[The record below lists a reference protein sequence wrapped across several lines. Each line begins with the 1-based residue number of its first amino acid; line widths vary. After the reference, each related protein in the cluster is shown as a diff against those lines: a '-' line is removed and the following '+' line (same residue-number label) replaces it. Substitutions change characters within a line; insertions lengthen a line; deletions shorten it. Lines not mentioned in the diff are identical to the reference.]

1 MIYEITYIETEKGK
15 KQKLAHPVKDR
26 KALLAKRNSAKNL
39 KLLEKYHQGDTKS
52 KAKLLQLAYNLGYVD
67 GPLAGCK
74 SIGSF
79 FFYDVDCYD
88 KEQSETLKNQIL
100 EKKDAI
106 GLVMLEKS
114 AGGGYHAVCKR
125 VPGTTILE
133 NQVRVSCLLKIE
145 MDTGAHDLQRV
156 VYSTSGS
163 EEDLIYLDDALF
175 EEPMMPEA
183 CEKEYKLLKERER
196 KNLEEVPKGAKKAN
210 KHYRPW
216 EEEGSQVEDGRT
228 KGTVPLRLTSKTQLG
243 QIPADAPTRSLS
255 PCATEVVEATVR
267 TRYVFRECMKE
278 EDVTEAD
285 LVNEGGRH
293 NSVKVVLSH
302 CNQLLSEGE
311 TLGVLKE
318 LMPNNWNDENI
329 RTLVKAYY
337 TDYYNPAQRLSV
349 FQKRVFR
356 ESKRMDDGGCRMDD
370 GAPSTGSGTVEGKG
384 MTSDI
389 ILQTS
394 KAPTMDAPLSEI
406 YASSMPPKMPDQQP
420 KLIKLLTSN
429 TPEIYKATVAHAV
442 FPSLGAHLH
451 QVQFRYTDNVLHEA
465 TLMNVA
471 MAVTGGG
478 KGCIDEPIDH
488 IMADIRERDVE
499 NEQRLK
505 DFNDACNR
513 KGANKDKPERPDDL
527 VIQEIHSDV
536 THAGFV
542 QRLDEAQKRFL
553 YFKLNEIEMF
563 DQLKSKPGQQ
573 FVIICQSFD
582 PGNRYG
588 QTRAGSQSVSATVS
602 IRFNWN
608 SSGTIEAVQQYF
620 AKVLTKGPISRINFC
635 TIPEREIGAEQPI
648 YGIYDEKFDEQ
659 LQPYIKNLTN
669 ASGIIVCKQAKQLA
683 LKLIAECAEFSRL
696 SQDRVFENLS
706 FRANVIAYLK
716 ACVLYVANG
725 CKWEKSIE
733 DFIRWSLHYDLWCK
747 MRYFA
752 AGIRRAENAAK
763 GNVRGP
769 RNLLALLP
777 DEFTYQEAVNLRL
790 KEGKSAEGTSNM
802 LNQWVFRQY
811 ILRITDY
818 SFKKLMY
825 KKNEQ
830 G

>member
-1 MIYEITYIETEKGK
+1 MMEGQLAVNTKHTGDPK
-15 KQKLAHPVKDR
+15 KDHRGYAEPFTSEQVD
-26 KALLAKRNSAKNL
+26 ALLSEEWL
-39 KLLEKYHQGDTKS
+39 KQMVADIRSGQE
-52 KAKLLQLAYNLGYVD
+52 
-67 GPLAGCK
+67 
-74 SIGSF
+74 
-79 FFYDVDCYD
+79 
-88 KEQSETLKNQIL
+88 
-100 EKKDAI
+100 EKKDELPYACPHYERFRNNHRAQADIIPEAFTFMTCVDVDDKKLVKKAI
-106 GLVMLEKS
+106 KRSLELNDEEGDWQGMVLRIDFS
-114 AGGGYHAVCKR
+114 ARKKVHIWLRMPVGKTISETQQLFCDEID
-125 VPGTTILE
+125 VPYDE
-133 NQVRVSCLLKIE
+133 SCCTPE
-145 MDTGAHDLQRV
+145 RF
-156 VYSTSGS
+156 
-163 EEDLIYLDDALF
+163 IYLTGID
-175 EEPMMPEA
+175 
-183 CEKEYKLLKERER
+183 
-196 KNLEEVPKGAKKAN
+196 EEV
-210 KHYRPW
+210 YRSENWLKPLSD
-216 EEEGSQVEDGRT
+216 EEIEERREAFLNRGLDVDGRPLKKEAGRT
-228 KGTVPLRLTSKTQLG
+228 QGTGTSVTSQ
-243 QIPADAPTRSLS
+243 APSQMSQS
-255 PCATEVVEATVR
+255 PCATEVIEANER
-267 TRYVFRECMKE
+267 TRYVFMECMKE

-337 TDYYNPAQRLSV
+337 TDYYNPSQRLSV

-356 ESKRMDDGGCRMDD
+356 ESKRMGLDRAQGTGTTVPCIQSTDGSQSPC
-370 GAPSTGSGTVEGKG
+370 A
-384 MTSDI
+384 
-389 ILQTS
+389 
-394 KAPTMDAPLSEI
+394 APTMDAPLSEI
-406 YASSMPPKMPDQQP
+406 YASAMPPKMPEQQP

-478 KGCIDEPIDH
+478 KGCIDEPINH
-488 IMADIRERDVE
+488 IMADIRERDAE
-499 NEQRLK
+499 NERRLK
-505 DFNDACNR
+505 EYNEANNR
-513 KGANKDKPERPDDL
+513 KGANKDKLERPDDL
-527 VIQEIHSDV
+527 VIQEIQADV

-588 QTRAGSQSVSATVS
+588 QTRAGSQSVNATVS

-608 SSGTIEAVQQYF
+608 SSGTIVAVQQYF
-620 AKVLTKGPISRINFC
+620 SKVLTKGPISRINFC
-635 TIPEREIGAEQPI
+635 TIPEREIGAEQPV
-648 YGIYDEKFDEQ
+648 YGIYNEKFDEQ

-747 MRYFA
+747 MRFFA
-752 AGIRRAENAAK
+752 DGIRRAEYAAK
-763 GNVRGP
+763 GNIRGP

-777 DEFTYQEAVNLRL
+777 DEFTYQDAVNLRL
-790 KEGKSAEGTSNM
+790 KEGKTAEGTSNM
-802 LNQWVFRQY
+802 LAQWVFRQY

-825 KKNEQ
+825 KRNEQ

>member
-1 MIYEITYIETEKGK
+1 MMEGQLAVNTKHTGDPK
-15 KQKLAHPVKDR
+15 KDHRGYAEPFTSEQVD
-26 KALLAKRNSAKNL
+26 ALLSEEWL
-39 KLLEKYHQGDTKS
+39 KQMVADIRSGQE
-52 KAKLLQLAYNLGYVD
+52 
-67 GPLAGCK
+67 
-74 SIGSF
+74 
-79 FFYDVDCYD
+79 
-88 KEQSETLKNQIL
+88 
-100 EKKDAI
+100 EKKDDLPYACPHYERFRNNHRAQADIIPEAFTFMTCVDVDDKKLVKKAI
-106 GLVMLEKS
+106 KRSLELNDEEGDWQGMVLRIDFS
-114 AGGGYHAVCKR
+114 ARKKVHIWLRMPVGKTISETQKLFCDEID
-125 VPGTTILE
+125 VPYDE
-133 NQVRVSCLLKIE
+133 SCCTPE
-145 MDTGAHDLQRV
+145 RF
-156 VYSTSGS
+156 
-163 EEDLIYLDDALF
+163 IYLTGID
-175 EEPMMPEA
+175 
-183 CEKEYKLLKERER
+183 
-196 KNLEEVPKGAKKAN
+196 EEV
-210 KHYRPW
+210 YRSENWLKPLSD
-216 EEEGSQVEDGRT
+216 EEIEERREAFLNRGLDVDGRPLKKEAGRT
-228 KGTVPLRLTSKTQLG
+228 QGTGTSVTSQATS
-243 QIPADAPTRSLS
+243 QMSQS
-255 PCATEVVEATVR
+255 PCATEVIEANER
-267 TRYVFRECMKE
+267 TRYVFMECMKE

-337 TDYYNPAQRLSV
+337 TDYYNPSQRLSV

-356 ESKRMDDGGCRMDD
+356 ESKRMGLDRAQGTGTTVPCIQSTDGSQSPC
-370 GAPSTGSGTVEGKG
+370 A
-384 MTSDI
+384 
-389 ILQTS
+389 
-394 KAPTMDAPLSEI
+394 APTMDAPLSEI
-406 YASSMPPKMPDQQP
+406 YASAMPPKMPEQQP

-478 KGCIDEPIDH
+478 KGCIDEPINH
-488 IMADIRERDVE
+488 IMADIRERDAE
-499 NEQRLK
+499 NERRLK
-505 DFNDACNR
+505 EYNEANNR
-513 KGANKDKPERPDDL
+513 KGANKDKLERPDDL
-527 VIQEIHSDV
+527 VIQEIQADV

-588 QTRAGSQSVSATVS
+588 QTRAGSQSVNATVS

-608 SSGTIEAVQQYF
+608 SSGTIVAVQQYF
-620 AKVLTKGPISRINFC
+620 SKVLTKGPISRINFC
-635 TIPEREIGAEQPI
+635 TIPEREIGAEQPV
-648 YGIYDEKFDEQ
+648 YGIYNEKFDEQ

-747 MRYFA
+747 MRFFA
-752 AGIRRAENAAK
+752 DGIRRAEYAAK
-763 GNVRGP
+763 GNIRGP

-777 DEFTYQEAVNLRL
+777 DEFTYQDAVNLRL
-790 KEGKSAEGTSNM
+790 KEGKTAEGTSNM
-802 LNQWVFRQY
+802 LAQWVFRQY

-825 KKNEQ
+825 KRNEQ

>member
-1 MIYEITYIETEKGK
+1 MMEGQLAVNTKHTGDPK
-15 KQKLAHPVKDR
+15 KDHRGYAEPFTSEQVD
-26 KALLAKRNSAKNL
+26 ALLSEDWL
-39 KLLEKYHQGDTKS
+39 KQMVADIRSGQE
-52 KAKLLQLAYNLGYVD
+52 
-67 GPLAGCK
+67 
-74 SIGSF
+74 
-79 FFYDVDCYD
+79 
-88 KEQSETLKNQIL
+88 
-100 EKKDAI
+100 EKKDELPYACPHYERFQNNHRAQADIIPEAFTFMTCVDVDDKKLVKKAI
-106 GLVMLEKS
+106 KRSLELNDEEGDWQGMVLRIDFS
-114 AGGGYHAVCKR
+114 ARKKVHIWLRMPVGKTISETQKLFCDEID
-125 VPGTTILE
+125 VPYDESCCTPERFIYLTGIDEEVYRSE
-133 NQVRVSCLLKIE
+133 NWLKP
-145 MDTGAHDLQRV
+145 L
-156 VYSTSGS
+156 S
-163 EEDLIYLDDALF
+163 EEEIEERREAFLNRGLD
-175 EEPMMPEA
+175 
-183 CEKEYKLLKERER
+183 
-196 KNLEEVPKGAKKAN
+196 V
-210 KHYRPW
+210 
-216 EEEGSQVEDGRT
+216 DGRPLKKEAGRT
-228 KGTVPLRLTSKTQLG
+228 QGTGTSVTSQATS
-243 QIPADAPTRSLS
+243 QMSQS
-255 PCATEVVEATVR
+255 PCATEVIEANER
-267 TRYVFRECMKE
+267 TRYVFMECMKE

-337 TDYYNPAQRLSV
+337 TDYYNPSQRLSV

-356 ESKRMDDGGCRMDD
+356 ESKRMGLDRAQGTGTTVPCIQSTDGSQSPC
-370 GAPSTGSGTVEGKG
+370 A
-384 MTSDI
+384 
-389 ILQTS
+389 
-394 KAPTMDAPLSEI
+394 APTMDAPLSEI
-406 YASSMPPKMPDQQP
+406 YASAMPPKMPEQQP

-478 KGCIDEPIDH
+478 KGCIDEPINH
-488 IMADIRERDVE
+488 IMADIRERDAE
-499 NEQRLK
+499 NERRLK
-505 DFNDACNR
+505 EYNEANNR
-513 KGANKDKPERPDDL
+513 KGANKDKLERPDDL
-527 VIQEIHSDV
+527 VIQEIQADV

-588 QTRAGSQSVSATVS
+588 QTRAGSQSVNATVS

-608 SSGTIEAVQQYF
+608 SSGTIVAVQQYF
-620 AKVLTKGPISRINFC
+620 SKVLTKGPISRINFC
-635 TIPEREIGAEQPI
+635 TIPEREIGAEQPV
-648 YGIYDEKFDEQ
+648 YGIYNEKFDEQ

-747 MRYFA
+747 MRFFA
-752 AGIRRAENAAK
+752 DGIRRAEYAAK
-763 GNVRGP
+763 GNIRGP

-777 DEFTYQEAVNLRL
+777 DEFTYQDAVNLRL
-790 KEGKSAEGTSNM
+790 KEGKTAEGTSNM
-802 LNQWVFRQY
+802 LAQWVFRQY

-825 KKNEQ
+825 KRNEQ

>member
-1 MIYEITYIETEKGK
+1 MEGQLAVNTKHTGDPK
-15 KQKLAHPVKDR
+15 KDHRGYAEPFTSEQVD
-26 KALLAKRNSAKNL
+26 ALLSEEWL
-39 KLLEKYHQGDTKS
+39 KQMVADIRSGQE
-52 KAKLLQLAYNLGYVD
+52 
-67 GPLAGCK
+67 
-74 SIGSF
+74 
-79 FFYDVDCYD
+79 
-88 KEQSETLKNQIL
+88 
-100 EKKDAI
+100 EKKDELPYACPHYKWFRNNHRAQADIIPEAFTFMTCVDVDDKKLVKKAI
-106 GLVMLEKS
+106 KRSLELNDEEGDWQGMVLRIDFS
-114 AGGGYHAVCKR
+114 ARKKVHIWLRMPVGKTISETQKLFCDEID
-125 VPGTTILE
+125 VPYDE
-133 NQVRVSCLLKIE
+133 SCCTPE
-145 MDTGAHDLQRV
+145 RF
-156 VYSTSGS
+156 
-163 EEDLIYLDDALF
+163 IYLTGID
-175 EEPMMPEA
+175 
-183 CEKEYKLLKERER
+183 
-196 KNLEEVPKGAKKAN
+196 EEV
-210 KHYRPW
+210 YRSENWLIPLSD
-216 EEEGSQVEDGRT
+216 EEIEERREAFLNRGLDVDGRPLKKEAGRT
-228 KGTVPLRLTSKTQLG
+228 QGTGTSVTSQ
-243 QIPADAPTRSLS
+243 APSQMSQS
-255 PCATEVVEATVR
+255 PCATEVIEANER
-267 TRYVFRECMKE
+267 TRYVFMECMKE

-311 TLGVLKE
+311 TLGVLKG

-337 TDYYNPAQRLSV
+337 TDYYNPSQRLSV

-356 ESKRMDDGGCRMDD
+356 ESKRMGLDRAQGTGTTVPCIQSTDGSQSPC
-370 GAPSTGSGTVEGKG
+370 A
-384 MTSDI
+384 
-389 ILQTS
+389 
-394 KAPTMDAPLSEI
+394 APTMDAPLSEI
-406 YASSMPPKMPDQQP
+406 YASAMPPKMPEQQP

-478 KGCIDEPIDH
+478 KGCIDEPINH
-488 IMADIRERDVE
+488 IMADIRERDAE
-499 NEQRLK
+499 NERRLK
-505 DFNDACNR
+505 EYNEANNR
-513 KGANKDKPERPDDL
+513 KGANKDKLERPDDL
-527 VIQEIHSDV
+527 VIQEIQADV

-588 QTRAGSQSVSATVS
+588 QTRAGSQSVNATVS

-608 SSGTIEAVQQYF
+608 SSGTIVAVQQYF
-620 AKVLTKGPISRINFC
+620 SKVLTKGPISRINFC
-635 TIPEREIGAEQPI
+635 TIPEREIGAEQPV
-648 YGIYDEKFDEQ
+648 YGIYNEKFDEQ

-747 MRYFA
+747 MRFFA
-752 AGIRRAENAAK
+752 DGIRRAEYAAK
-763 GNVRGP
+763 GNIRGP

-777 DEFTYQEAVNLRL
+777 DEFTYQDAVNLRL
-790 KEGKSAEGTSNM
+790 KEGKTAEGTSNM
-802 LNQWVFRQY
+802 LAQWVFRQY

-825 KKNEQ
+825 KRNEQ

>member
-1 MIYEITYIETEKGK
+1 MMEGQLAVNTKHTGDPK
-15 KQKLAHPVKDR
+15 KDHRGYAEPFTSEQVD
-26 KALLAKRNSAKNL
+26 ALLSEEWL
-39 KLLEKYHQGDTKS
+39 KQMVADIRSGQE
-52 KAKLLQLAYNLGYVD
+52 
-67 GPLAGCK
+67 
-74 SIGSF
+74 
-79 FFYDVDCYD
+79 
-88 KEQSETLKNQIL
+88 
-100 EKKDAI
+100 EKKDELPYACPHYKWFRNNHRAQADIIPEAFTFMTCVDVDDKKLVKKAI
-106 GLVMLEKS
+106 KRSLELNDEEGDWQGMVLRIDFS
-114 AGGGYHAVCKR
+114 ARKKVHIWLRMPVGKTISETQKLFCDEID
-125 VPGTTILE
+125 VPYDE
-133 NQVRVSCLLKIE
+133 SCCTPE
-145 MDTGAHDLQRV
+145 RF
-156 VYSTSGS
+156 
-163 EEDLIYLDDALF
+163 IYLTGI
-175 EEPMMPEA
+175 E
-183 CEKEYKLLKERER
+183 
-196 KNLEEVPKGAKKAN
+196 EEVHRSENWLKPLSD
-210 KHYRPW
+210 
-216 EEEGSQVEDGRT
+216 EEIEERREAFLNRGLDVDGRPLKKEAGRT
-228 KGTVPLRLTSKTQLG
+228 QGTGTSVTSQ
-243 QIPADAPTRSLS
+243 APSQMSQS
-255 PCATEVVEATVR
+255 PCATEVIEANER
-267 TRYVFRECMKE
+267 TRYVFMECMKE

-337 TDYYNPAQRLSV
+337 TDYYNPSQRLSV

-356 ESKRMDDGGCRMDD
+356 ESKRMGLDRAQGTGTTVPCIQSTDGSQSPC
-370 GAPSTGSGTVEGKG
+370 A
-384 MTSDI
+384 
-389 ILQTS
+389 
-394 KAPTMDAPLSEI
+394 APTMDAPLSEI
-406 YASSMPPKMPDQQP
+406 YASAMPPKMPEQQP

-442 FPSLGAHLH
+442 FPSLGVHLH

-478 KGCIDEPIDH
+478 KGCIDEPINH
-488 IMADIRERDVE
+488 IMADIRERDAE
-499 NEQRLK
+499 NERRLK
-505 DFNDACNR
+505 EYNEANNR
-513 KGANKDKPERPDDL
+513 KGANKDKLERPDDL
-527 VIQEIHSDV
+527 VIQEIQADV

-588 QTRAGSQSVSATVS
+588 QTRAGSQSVNATVS

-608 SSGTIEAVQQYF
+608 SSGTIVAVQQYF
-620 AKVLTKGPISRINFC
+620 SKVLTKGPISRINFC
-635 TIPEREIGAEQPI
+635 TIPEREIGAEQPV
-648 YGIYDEKFDEQ
+648 YGIYNEKFDEQ

-747 MRYFA
+747 MRFFA
-752 AGIRRAENAAK
+752 DGIRRAEYAAK
-763 GNVRGP
+763 GNIRGP

-777 DEFTYQEAVNLRL
+777 DEFTYQDAVNLRL
-790 KEGKSAEGTSNM
+790 KEGKTAEGTSNM
-802 LNQWVFRQY
+802 LAQWVFRQY

-825 KKNEQ
+825 KRNEQ

>member
-1 MIYEITYIETEKGK
+1 MEGQLAVNTKHTGDPK
-15 KQKLAHPVKDR
+15 KDHRGCAEPFTSEQVD
-26 KALLAKRNSAKNL
+26 ALLSEEWL
-39 KLLEKYHQGDTKS
+39 KQMVADIRSGQE
-52 KAKLLQLAYNLGYVD
+52 
-67 GPLAGCK
+67 
-74 SIGSF
+74 
-79 FFYDVDCYD
+79 
-88 KEQSETLKNQIL
+88 
-100 EKKDAI
+100 EKKDELPYACPHYKWFRNNHRAQADIIPEAFTFMTCVDVDDKKLVKKAI
-106 GLVMLEKS
+106 KRSLELNDEEGDWQGMVLRIDFS
-114 AGGGYHAVCKR
+114 ARKKVHIWLRMPVGKTISETQKLFCDEID
-125 VPGTTILE
+125 VPYDE
-133 NQVRVSCLLKIE
+133 SCCTPE
-145 MDTGAHDLQRV
+145 RF
-156 VYSTSGS
+156 
-163 EEDLIYLDDALF
+163 IYLTGID
-175 EEPMMPEA
+175 
-183 CEKEYKLLKERER
+183 
-196 KNLEEVPKGAKKAN
+196 EEV
-210 KHYRPW
+210 YRSENWLIPLSDEQI
-216 EEEGSQVEDGRT
+216 EERREAFLNRGLDVDGRPLKKGKRT
-228 KGTVPLRLTSKTQLG
+228 KATQGTGTSVTSQATS
-243 QIPADAPTRSLS
+243 QMSQS
-255 PCATEVVEATVR
+255 PCATEVIEANER
-267 TRYVFRECMKE
+267 TRYVFMECMKE

-337 TDYYNPAQRLSV
+337 TDYYNPSQRLSV

-356 ESKRMDDGGCRMDD
+356 ESKRMGLDRAQGTGTTVPCIQSTDGSQSPC
-370 GAPSTGSGTVEGKG
+370 A
-384 MTSDI
+384 
-389 ILQTS
+389 
-394 KAPTMDAPLSEI
+394 APTMDAPLSEI
-406 YASSMPPKMPDQQP
+406 YASAMPPKMPEQQP

-478 KGCIDEPIDH
+478 KGCIDEPINH
-488 IMADIRERDVE
+488 IMADIRERDAE
-499 NEQRLK
+499 NERRLK
-505 DFNDACNR
+505 EYNEANNR
-513 KGANKDKPERPDDL
+513 KGANKDKLERPDDL
-527 VIQEIHSDV
+527 VIQEIQADV

-573 FVIICQSFD
+573 FVIICQAFD

-588 QTRAGSQSVSATVS
+588 QTRAGSQSVNATVS

-608 SSGTIEAVQQYF
+608 SSGTIVAVQQYF
-620 AKVLTKGPISRINFC
+620 SKVLTKGPISRINFC
-635 TIPEREIGAEQPI
+635 TIPEREIGAEQPV
-648 YGIYDEKFDEQ
+648 YGIYNEKFDEQ

-747 MRYFA
+747 MRFFA
-752 AGIRRAENAAK
+752 DGIRRAEYAAK
-763 GNVRGP
+763 GNIRGP

-777 DEFTYQEAVNLRL
+777 DEFTYQDAVNLRL
-790 KEGKSAEGTSNM
+790 KEGKTAEGTSNM
-802 LNQWVFRQY
+802 LAQWVFRQY

-825 KKNEQ
+825 KRNEQ

>member
-1 MIYEITYIETEKGK
+1 MINYIYQKDGKGP
-15 KQKLAHPVKDR
+15 KLARPVTTRAEYIALRNAPENVKNFYDARGGDEAAKGNQIEFNYNDLLPDGVLKGCKHPSSTFAHDIDCGDAKEQTRLKDEI
-26 KALLAKRNSAKNL
+26 LAKKDEIG
-39 KLLEKYHQGDTKS
+39 LLELS
-52 KAKLLQLAYNLGYVD
+52 
-67 GPLAGCK
+67 
-74 SIGSF
+74 GSAR
-79 FFYDVDCYD
+79 Y
-88 KEQSETLKNQIL
+88 
-100 EKKDAI
+100 
-106 GLVMLEKS
+106 GL
-114 AGGGYHAVCKR
+114 HAVCRRQPGRTVRECQYALSMATHTEYDTNARGLAR
-125 VPGTTILE
+125 V
-133 NQVRVSCLLKIE
+133 
-145 MDTGAHDLQRV
+145 MFTGPA
-156 VYSTSGS
+156 T
-163 EEDLIYLDDALF
+163 EDNLFYLDDAIF
-175 EEPMMPEA
+175 EEKLTVEES
-183 CEKEYKLLKERER
+183 EKEYQVLKERER
-196 KNLEEVPKGAKKAN
+196 KSQEEVPAGAKKAN

-216 EEEGSQVEDGRT
+216 EEKMDDGRCKKEDGSGRVAE
-228 KGTVPLRLTSKTQLG
+228 G
-243 QIPADAPTRSLS
+243 
-255 PCATEVVEATVR
+255 TEVIEANER
-267 TRYVFRECMKE
+267 TMYVFRECMKE

-329 RTLVKAYY
+329 RTLVTAYY
-337 TDYYNPAQRLSV
+337 TDYYSPTQRLSV

-356 ESKRMDDGGCRMDD
+356 ESKRMGKMD
-370 GAPSTGSGTVEGKG
+370 EGKG
-384 MTSDI
+384 LISDVH
-389 ILQTS
+389 LQTS

-406 YASSMPPKMPDQQP
+406 YASALPPKMPEQQP

-478 KGCIDEPIDH
+478 KGCIDEPINH
-488 IMADIRERDVE
+488 IMADIRERDAE
-499 NEQRLK
+499 NERRLK
-505 DFNDACNR
+505 EYNEANNR
-513 KGANKDKPERPDDL
+513 KGANKDKLVRPDDL
-527 VIQEIHSDV
+527 VIQEIQADV

-573 FVIICQSFD
+573 FVIICQAFD

-588 QTRAGSQSVSATVS
+588 QTRAGSQSVNATVS

-608 SSGTIEAVQQYF
+608 SSGTIVAVQQYF
-620 AKVLTKGPISRINFC
+620 SKVLTKGPISRINFC

-648 YGIYDEKFDEQ
+648 YGIYDEKFDKD

-683 LKLIAECAEFSRL
+683 LRLIAECAEFSRL

-747 MRYFA
+747 MRFFA
-752 AGIRRAENAAK
+752 NGIRRAEYAAQ
-763 GNVRGP
+763 GNSRGP

-790 KEGKSAEGTSNM
+790 KEGKSAEGTANM

-825 KKNEQ
+825 KRNEQ